1 MLFTSSVFLLFLA
14 ITLAVYALTPQKY
27 RWFVLLV
34 GSMTFYG
41 FAGPRFLIY
50 ICATIVITYFCT
62 LRIQRLRL
70 VRDAQIAEAVE
81 KSTGGAEMDAG
92 WTAKDHDRTAKD
104 TSQTAKEHSRTAKET
119 NRTLKEIKRSIR
131 DKAKAAARIWTTV
144 CLFLILG
151 ILVAVKYTDFA
162 VTNVNSVLGLLGIS
176 REFGLLGLALP
187 LGISFYTFQT
197 VGYVLD
203 VYREK
208 ANVETNPLKLALFV
222 SFFPQVVQG
231 PISRFGELSKTLY
244 SGNPLSRHNLA
255 RGANR
260 ILWGFF
266 KKLVIADRLWPAL
279 AFLAANPDEYQGI
292 YYLFAI
298 GLYAVVLYCDFSG
311 GIDIAIGAA
320 ELFGVRLPENFNRPF
335 YSRSIQEYWQRWHM
349 TMYSWFRDY
358 VFYPMAASKRM
369 LQFSKAARRV
379 VGNDFAKRLPVHI
392 TLIFV
397 WFLTGLWHGATW
409 NFIAWGLA
417 NGLVLMI
424 SLELAPL
431 YERFGARLPGLSGN
445 RFYRCFQIFRTFWL
459 MNFIRSFDI
468 YDGVRNTF
476 GMMLSVI
483 TNFSLRDFLSHGISD
498 LSLPIADYISAGAG
512 LLVVFWVSWLGRGEV
527 DHRERLDGFKWGL
540 RYAVVGAIL
549 FMTLVLGAYGHGF
562 DARQFIYNV
571 F

>member
-1 MLFTSSVFLLFLA
+1 MLFTSSAFLLFLA
-14 ITLAVYALTPQKY
+14 VLLTVYSLTPKEY

-34 GSMTFYG
+34 GSMVFYG
-41 FAGPRFLIY
+41 FAGPHFLLY
-50 ICATIVITYFCT
+50 ICVTIVITYLCT
-62 LRIQRLRL
+62 MRIVQLRRI
-70 VRDAQIAEAVE
+70 RDEHIASASE
-81 KSTGGAEMDAG
+81 
-92 WTAKDHDRTAKD
+92 KD
-104 TSQTAKEHSRTAKET
+104 T
-119 NRTLKEIKRSIR
+119 KRAIR
-131 DKAKAAARIWTTV
+131 EKAKSSARIWTTV
-144 CLFLILG
+144 CLVLILG
-151 ILVAVKYTDFA
+151 ILAMVKYTDFA
-162 VTNVNSVLGLLGIS
+162 ILNVNSVMGLLGFS
-176 REFGLLGLALP
+176 RQFGLMGFVLP
-187 LGISFYTFQT
+187 MGISFYTFQT

-208 ANVETNPLKLALFV
+208 ADIVKNPFRLALFV

-244 SGNPLSRHNLA
+244 SGTPVSRHSLA
-255 RGANR
+255 QGGHR

-279 AFLAANPDEYQGI
+279 AFLATNPDEYQGI

-298 GLYAVVLYCDFSG
+298 GLYAIVLFCDFTG

-320 ELFGVRLPENFNRPF
+320 ELFGIRLPENFNRPF

-369 LQFSKAARRV
+369 LRFSKASRRV
-379 VGNDFAKRLPVHI
+379 VGNNFAKRLPVHI
-392 TLIFV
+392 TLIWV

-417 NGLVLMI
+417 NGIVLMI

-431 YERFGARLPGLSGN
+431 YERFSNRLPGVATN
-445 RFYRCFQIFRTFWL
+445 RFYRWFQIFRTFWL

-468 YDGVRNTF
+468 YDGVRNNF
-476 GMMLSVI
+476 GMMWSVL
-483 TNFSLRDFLSHGISD
+483 TNFSLSDFLTYGISD
-498 LSLPIADYISAGAG
+498 LTLPVEDYFSALAG
-512 LLVVFWVSWLGRGEV
+512 LLVVFWVSWLGREER
-527 DHRERLDGFKWGL
+527 DYRERLFGFKWPK
-540 RYAVVGAIL
+540 RYAATMLIL
-549 FMTLVLGAYGHGF
+549 FMTLVIGAYGHGF
-562 DARQFIYNV
+562 DLRQFIYNI